1 MRSIARLPLNDAAKE
16 GMIQR
21 QAEVDRKRQAGT
33 LHVNDEWQRARQTR
47 LLREDVLE
55 ALKRMMGERE
65 RCMYCLDSH
74 RTDIE
79 HFWPKAPYP
88 ERMFLWLNLL
98 LCCAECGRL
107 KGDRFPLLE
116 GQSLMIDPT
125 AEEPWEH
132 LDFDPTTGNI
142 VPRFDLNIDGW
153 SAKGQ
158 ATVDVLQLDRREAL
172 ASGYRRTFLRLA
184 ALIER
189 HLRSGSSSA
198 DALISELYD
207 ADDHGLLGWC
217 FIGTGQ
223 HVQPFQDLK
232 RQQPDVWA
240 QCFAVISQRSG
251 VTQ

>member
-1 MRSIARLPLNDAAKE
+1 MRSIVRLPLNEAAQE
-16 GMIQR
+16 AMIQR

-33 LHVNDEWQRARQTR
+33 LRVNDEWQRARQTP
-47 LLREDVLE
+47 LLREDVLGM
-55 ALKRMMGERE
+55 LKRMMGERE

-74 RTDIE
+74 GTDIE

-88 ERMFLWLNLL
+88 ERMFLWPNLL

-107 KGDRFPLLE
+107 KGDRFPLLA

-125 AEEPWEH
+125 AEEPWEY

-142 VPRFDLNIDGW
+142 VPRFDLDIDGW

-184 ALIER
+184 TLVER

-198 DALISELYD
+198 DALSPELSH

-217 FIGTGQ
+217 FIGAGQ
-223 HVQPFQDLK
+223 HVRPFRDLK
-232 RQQPDVWA
+232 QQQPDVWTA
-240 QCFAVISQRSG
+240 CLTAISQRSG